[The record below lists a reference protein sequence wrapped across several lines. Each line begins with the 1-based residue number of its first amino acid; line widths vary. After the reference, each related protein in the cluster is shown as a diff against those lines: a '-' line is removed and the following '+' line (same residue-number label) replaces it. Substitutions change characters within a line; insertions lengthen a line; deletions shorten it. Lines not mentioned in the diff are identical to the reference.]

1 MTELEKRIEYWKND
15 PCFDEETRKE
25 IAGITDEKELS
36 DRFYRD
42 LEFGTAGMRG
52 VMGAG
57 PNRMNKYIIRRATK
71 AFASYL
77 KEVFGESARER
88 GVVIAFDT
96 RNNSKDFARETAL
109 TLCAEGVSAHL
120 FADPSPVPL
129 LSYTVRRLHACGG
142 VAVTASHNPREYN
155 GYKIYDETG
164 CQLTPEGAN
173 KVASIID
180 GMPDMSKA
188 RPMDET
194 DAEKSGLLH
203 ILGEIDVDAFC
214 REVLKQ
220 AHPITPEEALGI
232 KVIYTPL
239 HGSGS
244 VPVQKVLR
252 ARGFDFSVV
261 RSQEAPDGDFPTVK
275 TPNPEDKAALSLGIE
290 LAESVGADIVLGT
303 DPDCDRVGI
312 AVKTDG
318 GYKAFTG
325 NQVGALLTYYV
336 LTRRKDA
343 LTPRCTLIKTVV
355 TSELGAF
362 IAKDFGIRTIDVL
375 TGFKYIGEIINGFE
389 KTGDIFTIGYE
400 ESYGYLVGTH
410 ARDKDGVV
418 ASMLICE
425 MAAYFKARGKSL
437 YDVLLSLYGK
447 YGYFLDKV
455 ESITLKGADGAEK
468 IQSIMSGL
476 RAAGEG
482 FMPGIVKVLDYSKGI
497 DGLPKSNVLKFVWAD
512 GSYVAARPSGTE
524 PKIKFYYCIRKKDE
538 NEAQSAF
545 SEIKQVISGYTE

>member
-96 RNNSKDFARETAL
+96 RNNSKEFARETAL
-109 TLCAEGVSAHL
+109 TLCAEGVSAYL

-129 LSYTVRRLHACGG
+129 LSYTVRRLRSCGG

-164 CQLTPEGAN
+164 CQLTPEGADR
-173 KVASIID
+173 VASIID

-194 DAEKSGLLH
+194 EALKSGLLH
-203 ILGEIDVDAFC
+203 ILGEADVDAFC
-214 REVLKQ
+214 EEVLKQ
-220 AHPITPEEALGI
+220 AHPITPEETLGI
-232 KVIYTPL
+232 KIIYTPL

-261 RSQEAPDGDFPTVK
+261 REQAAPDGDFPTVK

-312 AVKTDG
+312 AVKTGD

-336 LTRRKDA
+336 LTRRKET

-362 IAKDFGIRTIDVL
+362 IAKDFGIRVIDVL

-389 KTGDIFTIGYE
+389 KTGDTFTIGYE

-425 MAAYFKARGKSL
+425 MAAYYNARGKSL
-437 YDVLLSLYGK
+437 YGVLNELYAK

-455 ESITLKGADGAEK
+455 ESITLKGESGAEK
-468 IQSIMSGL
+468 INGIMTRL
-476 RAAGEG
+476 RSAGES
-482 FMPGIVKVLDYSKGI
+482 FMPGVIKVLDYSKGI

-524 PKIKFYYCIRKKDE
+524 PKIKFYYCVRKKDE
-538 NEAQSAF
+538 TEAQSAF
-545 SEIKQVISGYTE
+545 SAIKQVISGYTE

>member
-1 MTELEKRIEYWKND
+1 MKDLEKRIEYWKND
-15 PCFDEETRKE
+15 PCFDDETRKE
-25 IAGITDEKELS
+25 VAQITDEKELY

-71 AFASYL
+71 AFALYL
-77 KEVFGESARER
+77 KETFKEEARER

-96 RNNSKDFARETAL
+96 RNNSKLFARETAL
-109 TLCAEGVSAHL
+109 TLCAEGVTAHL

-129 LSYTVRRLHACGG
+129 LSCTVRRLNACGG

-164 CQLTPEGAN
+164 CQLTPEGADR
-173 KVASIID
+173 VASIID
-180 GMPDMSKA
+180 GIKDMSVSQ
-188 RPMDET
+188 PMDE
-194 DAEKSGLLH
+194 AEAAKSGLLH
-203 ILGEIDVDAFC
+203 ILGEKDVDAFC
-214 REVLKQ
+214 AEVLKQ
-220 AHPITPEEALGI
+220 AHPITPKEALGI

-261 RSQEAPDGDFPTVK
+261 REQEAPDGDFPPVQ
-275 TPNPEDKAALSLGIE
+275 TPNPEDTAELSLGIE
-290 LAESVGADIVLGT
+290 LASAVGADVVLGT

-312 AVKTDG
+312 AVKTNE

-336 LTRRKDA
+336 LSRRKET
-343 LTPRCTLIKTVV
+343 LSPKCTLIKTVV

-362 IAKDFGIRTIDVL
+362 IAKDFGVRVINVL
-375 TGFKYIGEIINGFE
+375 TGFKYIGELINEFE
-389 KTGDIFTIGYE
+389 KTGDVFTIGYE

-425 MAAYFKARGKSL
+425 MAAYFKARGKTL
-437 YDVLLSLYGK
+437 YDVLCSLYEK
-447 YGYFLDKV
+447 YGFFLDKV
-455 ESITLKGADGAEK
+455 ESVTLKGESGAEK
-468 IQSIMSGL
+468 IQSIMSAL
-476 RAAGEG
+476 RAAGKG
-482 FMPGIVKVLDYSKGI
+482 FMPGVQSVLDYSEGI
-497 DGLPKSNVLKFVWAD
+497 DGLPRSNVLKFVWAD
-512 GSYVAARPSGTE
+512 GSYLAARPSGTE

-538 NEAQSAF
+538 AEAEKEL
-545 SEIKQVISGYTE
+545 SEIKKVISGYTE